1 MTKGRAGHMERKGMI
16 LCVDDEPGVLE
27 TLKEQLLGFFSATH
41 EVLTAT
47 SGEEAL
53 TLIHT
58 VKDQG
63 EIIELIITDQMM
75 PGLKG
80 DEFLKQAHTILPE
93 SMKILLTGQAGLD
106 SAIRAINEG
115 GLNRYIEKPWN
126 AEVMRENISVLI
138 DKFRQNLDNQ
148 YLINNLEKRIKE
160 LSGG

>member
-1 MTKGRAGHMERKGMI
+1 MDRKGMI

-27 TLKEQLLGFFSATH
+27 TLKEQLLGFFASTH
-41 EVLTAT
+41 QVLTAT

-53 TLIHT
+53 QLIHT
-58 VKDQG
+58 VKGQG

-80 DEFLKQAHTILPE
+80 DEFLKQAHGILPE
-93 SMKILLTGQAGLD
+93 TMKILLTGQAGLD
-106 SAIRAINEG
+106 SAIKAINEG

-126 AEVMRENISVLI
+126 AEAMRENISVLI

-148 YLINNLEKRIKE
+148 YLINNLEKRIRE